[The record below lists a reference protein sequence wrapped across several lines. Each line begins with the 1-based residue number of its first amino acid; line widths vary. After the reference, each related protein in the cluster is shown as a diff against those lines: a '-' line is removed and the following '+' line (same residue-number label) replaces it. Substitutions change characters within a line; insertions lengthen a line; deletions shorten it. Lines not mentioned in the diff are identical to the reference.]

1 MIFDRYLFNLNRNN
15 IKEKVDTQTKQK
27 TSNDLHRD
35 DEDEDSQKA
44 KTDTSGT
51 EVKVE
56 NDDKKELVEY
66 DSDVEK
72 MADNGGVRGAS
83 GSFDPTSR
91 PAPRALRDRREEVT
105 SKNLNIRLSQAD
117 DY

>member
-1 MIFDRYLFNLNRNN
+1 MIEFLFNLNRNN
-15 IKEKVDTQTKQK
+15 VEEKVGTQSKLK
-27 TSNDLHRD
+27 TSNELHRD

-44 KTDTSGT
+44 KTDSTSGT

-72 MADNGGVRGAS
+72 MADNGEVRGAS
-83 GSFDPTSR
+83 GSFDPISR